1 MKLGIDTREQRVEN
15 SPNTRLLLSPPKM
28 TQFSGERERQ
38 PQEIPEDSWEDIS
51 DEESRPPFEPPFTVD
66 TPTNSFRSASRSS
79 ASRSSARRRKPK
91 ATSPRRNAHGDHRLR
106 GPREPTPGPPSHRP
120 ADVQG
125 PGLLVA
131 LPSPADVLCYI
142 SDILG
147 TVFRVLKI
155 PISLVLATIACIY
168 VLSLASGA
176 IRTALAPI
184 CSIPIISLA
193 CPSLE
198 PIKPKPIPRSVPR
211 RPDFPTLINVGGKSL
226 EALLDEAV
234 EGPGLALEIKK
245 AEMATSDLATLVR
258 VSNLN
263 SREVLADT
271 LGKFV
276 KDARKAGRGL
286 TRFSSRV
293 GGAVDKCVILYPN

>member
-1 MKLGIDTREQRVEN
+1 
-15 SPNTRLLLSPPKM
+15 M
-28 TQFSGERERQ
+28 TQFSNERERKQ
-38 PQEIPEDSWEDIS
+38 QDIPEDSWEDIS
-51 DEESRPPFEPPFTVD
+51 DEDSRPPFEPPFNVD
-66 TPTNSFRSASRSS
+66 TPNDSFRSASRS
-79 ASRSSARRRKPK
+79 SRSSARRRKPK
-91 ATSPRRNAHGDHRLR
+91 ATSPRRNTHGDHRLR
-106 GPREPTPGPPSHRP
+106 APRERTPGPPSHRP

-125 PGLLVA
+125 PGLRVA
-131 LPSPADVLCYI
+131 LPSHADVLCYI

-155 PISLVLATIACIY
+155 PISLVLATFACIY
-168 VLSLASGA
+168 VLSFASGA

-193 CPSLE
+193 CPNLE
-198 PIKPKPIPRSVPR
+198 PIKPNPIPRSVPR
-211 RPDFPTLINVGGKSL
+211 RPDFPSLINVGGKSL
-226 EALLDEAV
+226 ESLLDEAV

-245 AEMATSDLATLVR
+245 AEMATSDLVTLVR

-263 SREVLADT
+263 SREVLADS
-271 LGKFV
+271 LSKFI